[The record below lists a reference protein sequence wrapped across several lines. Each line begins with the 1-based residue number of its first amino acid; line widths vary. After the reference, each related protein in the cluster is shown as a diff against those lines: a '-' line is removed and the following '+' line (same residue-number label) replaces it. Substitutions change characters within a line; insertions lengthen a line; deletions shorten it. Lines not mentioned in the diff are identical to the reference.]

1 MFSYYISEP
10 ELSVATYN
18 GALLAKELL
27 LNTDREMSQLILE
40 SNDKAFIQEYR
51 DLQFNKTILY
61 KMLQKPKKHN
71 NIDSIHR
78 IVRKQEKELITK
90 SKVYGDYTRNLQI
103 T

>member
-27 LNTDREMSQLILE
+27 LNADREMSQLILE

-61 KMLQKPKKHN
+61 KSATKILKKEHITD
-71 NIDSIHR
+71 IDSIHR
-78 IVRKQEKELITK
+78 IVRKQEKRI
-90 SKVYGDYTRNLQI
+90 NN
-103 T
+103 